1 MAMKTKFGSS
11 LPQSE
16 RIQKSV
22 RTDPFSHIPFAE
34 DSPPDNKLSW
44 YCYGFILFL
53 CFLIGVFS

>member
-1 MAMKTKFGSS
+1 MKTKFGAS

-22 RTDPFSHIPFAE
+22 RTDPFPHIPFAE
-34 DSPPDNKLSW
+34 DNPPDSKLSW

-53 CFLIGVFS
+53 CFLIGVFR